1 MDDTKVIASLDT
13 FYSACMDLRKHNYD
27 KCIESCTIILSKN
40 PYDQAA
46 WALKMRA
53 LTEQLS
59 IDDIEAEEEGIADSY
74 FNSDAI
80 AENARVGTSLRTA
93 QDTSNQRP
101 RTVGGR
107 PLSGIVRPSTS
118 SAGGNNLQV
127 ALKTPRTVGS
137 SRPLTSQSARNIR
150 LGTASMVSQIDG
162 PFINI
167 SRLNFPKYA
176 SDKQLSKLL
185 FNYIYYQQND
195 IRNALDFAVEATKCC
210 NFEDPWWKVQLGK
223 CYVML
228 GLLRDGEAQ
237 FRSALQHGPNIEV
250 FLRLSRLFIRLDQP
264 LSSLDICQKAMSWFP
279 HEITLLIEMARI
291 FEGLNNIPMS
301 VKYYRDILE
310 LDATDMESIACI
322 GLHHFYSDQ
331 PEVALRYYRR
341 LLQMG
346 LYNAELFN
354 NLGLC
359 SFYAQQF
366 DVVTACFENALRL
379 ALDDNA
385 ADVWY
390 NISHVAIGFGD
401 LDIAE
406 HSLHLT
412 LSLNSSHGAALN
424 NLAVLLWRK
433 NNVSRAESLLNSA
446 IAAEDHL
453 YEPHYNRALLAQE
466 EGDHQTSYGMVK
478 KSLSIYPNHYN
489 SRDILNE
496 LKKYFS
502 SL

>member
-1 MDDTKVIASLDT
+1 M
-13 FYSACMDLRKHNYD
+13 
-27 KCIESCTIILSKN
+27 IL
-40 PYDQAA
+40 
-46 WALKMRA
+46 
-53 LTEQLS
+53 
-59 IDDIEAEEEGIADSY
+59 
-74 FNSDAI
+74 
-80 AENARVGTSLRTA
+80 
-93 QDTSNQRP
+93 
-101 RTVGGR
+101 
-107 PLSGIVRPSTS
+107 
-118 SAGGNNLQV
+118 
-127 ALKTPRTVGS
+127 
-137 SRPLTSQSARNIR
+137 
-150 LGTASMVSQIDG
+150 
-162 PFINI
+162 
-167 SRLNFPKYA
+167 
-176 SDKQLSKLL
+176 
-185 FNYIYYQQND
+185 
-195 IRNALDFAVEATKCC
+195 
-210 NFEDPWWKVQLGK
+210 
-223 CYVML
+223 
-228 GLLRDGEAQ
+228 
-237 FRSALQHGPNIEV
+237 
-250 FLRLSRLFIRLDQP
+250 
-264 LSSLDICQKAMSWFP
+264 
-279 HEITLLIEMARI
+279 EII

-424 NLAVLLWRK
+424 NLAVLQWRK
-433 NNVSRAESLLNSA
+433 NNVSQAESLLNSA

-466 EGDHQTSYGMVK
+466 EGDHQTSYAMVK

>member
-1 MDDTKVIASLDT
+1 MDSDVIKTLDP
-13 FYSACMDLRKHNYD
+13 FYEAVQSLRKRNFE
-27 KCIESCTIILSKN
+27 KCIENCSKMLSLN
-40 PYDQAA
+40 PYDQAT

-53 LTEQLS
+53 LTEQMYV
-59 IDDIEAEEEGIADSY
+59 DDIEAEEEGIADSY

-80 AENARVGTSLRTA
+80 AENAKLGTSLKTA
-93 QDTSNQRP
+93 SNTYINRP
-101 RTVGGR
+101 QTISGR
-107 PLSGIVRPSTS
+107 PLSGVIRPSTS
-118 SAGGNNLQV
+118 AGMGNSLQKT
-127 ALKTPRTVGS
+127 LKTPRTVNS
-137 SRPLTSQSARNIR
+137 SRPLTSQSARNVR
-150 LGTASMVSQIDG
+150 FGTASIVPQIDG

-167 SRLNFPKYA
+167 SRLNFSKYA
-176 SDKQLSKLL
+176 SDKQLSKIL

-195 IRNALDFAVEATKCC
+195 IRNALDFAVIATKCC
-210 NFEDPWWKVQLGK
+210 NNEDPWWKVQLGK
-223 CYVML
+223 CYIIL
-228 GLLRDGEAQ
+228 GLLRDSEIQ
-237 FRSALQHGPNIEV
+237 FRSALLHGPNIEV

-264 LSSLDICQKAMSWFP
+264 LNSLDICQQALSWFP
-279 HEITLLIEMARI
+279 QDVTILTEMARI

-301 VKYYRDILE
+301 VKYYKKTLE
-310 LDATDMESIACI
+310 WDATDMEAIACI
-322 GLHHFYSDQ
+322 GLNHFYSDQ

-346 LYNAELFN
+346 LYNTEIFN

-366 DVVTACFENALRL
+366 DVVVVCFENALRL

-406 HSLHLT
+406 NCLHLA
-412 LSLNSSHGAALN
+412 LSINSSHAAVLN
-424 NLAVLLWRK
+424 NLAVLQWFK
-433 NNVSRAESLLNSA
+433 NDISKAKSLLNSA

-453 YEPHYNRALLAQE
+453 YEPFYNKAILAQE
-466 EGDHQTSYGMVK
+466 EGDHQSSYVMIK
-478 KSLSIYPNHYN
+478 KSLEVYPNHYN
-489 SRDILNE
+489 SKDILSE

>member
-1 MDDTKVIASLDT
+1 MDNAVIKSLDP
-13 FYSACMDLRKHNYD
+13 FYEAIQNLRKHNYE
-27 KCIESCTIILSKN
+27 KCIENCTNILLKN
-40 PYDQAA
+40 PYDEAT

-53 LTEQLS
+53 LTEQVS
-59 IDDIEAEEEGIADSY
+59 VDDIEMEEEGIADSY

-93 QDTSNQRP
+93 PNTSNQRP
-101 RTVGGR
+101 RTMGGR
-107 PLSGIVRPSTS
+107 PLSGVVRPSTS
-118 SAGGNNLQV
+118 SAAGKDLQK
-127 ALKTPRTVGS
+127 ALKTPRTVGT
-137 SRPLTSQSARNIR
+137 SRPLTSQSARNVR
-150 LGTASMVSQIDG
+150 LGTASIVSQTDG

-167 SRLNFPKYA
+167 SRLNFSKYA
-176 SDKQLSKLL
+176 SDKQLSKFL

-195 IRNALDFAVEATKCC
+195 IRNALDFAVVATKCS

-223 CYVML
+223 CYVVL
-228 GLLRDGEAQ
+228 GLLRDGELQ
-237 FRSALQHGPNIEV
+237 FRSALQHGSNIEL

-264 LSSLDICQKAMSWFP
+264 LNSLDICQRALTWFP
-279 HEITLLIEMARI
+279 QEVTLLMEMARI

-301 VKYYRDILE
+301 VKYYRETLD

-331 PEVALRYYRR
+331 PEVSLRYYRR

-366 DVVTACFENALRL
+366 DVVIVCFENALRL
-379 ALDDNA
+379 ASDDEA

-390 NISHVAIGFGD
+390 NISHIAIGFGD
-401 LDIAE
+401 LDVAE
-406 HSLHLT
+406 HSLHLA
-412 LSLNSSHGAALN
+412 LSVNSSHAAALN
-424 NLAVLLWRK
+424 NLAVLQWQK
-433 NNVSRAESLLNSA
+433 NDTSKTESLLSSA

-453 YEPHYNRALLAQE
+453 YEPYYNKALLAEE
-466 EGDHQTSYGMVK
+466 EGDHQSSYAMVK
-478 KSLSIYPNHYN
+478 KSLEIYPDHYN
-489 SRDILNE
+489 SREILNR

-502 SL
+502 SF